1 MADERDSTASG
12 ASHFMRP
19 WTAAH
24 HHDDALPLQLT
35 TFALCATHLEPRVS
49 FCTGTFAR
57 AEPPQACRIRPGT
70 VRYGT
75 STALGCAAKL
85 LPLCYA
91 CLHRRPTRLALEA
104 AWRRRTWDMGL
115 TEPGKLPC
123 RQVESSRTPGP
134 KQAVTTVIVPA
145 HRRPVFDSGCCFD
158 GNSGPK
164 HEPETELTGSKAI
177 EPRQ

>member
-1 MADERDSTASG
+1 
-12 ASHFMRP
+12 MRP
-19 WTAAH
+19 RTAAH

-49 FCTGTFAR
+49 FCTLLKRSRRKPAGSDLALY
-57 AEPPQACRIRPGT
+57 GT

-75 STALGCAAKL
+75 GAALRNCV
-85 LPLCYA
+85 A

-104 AWRRRTWDMGL
+104 AWRRRTWTMGL
-115 TEPGKLPC
+115 RGPGKLPC

-145 HRRPVFDSGCCFD
+145 HRRPVFDSGCCLMEIR
-158 GNSGPK
+158 GQARAR
-164 HEPETELTGSKAI
+164 TELTGSKAMN
-177 EPRQ
+177 PRRKLVPCSVGPTWCMAAMPV

>member
-75 STALGCAAKL
+75 STALGCETASTLLLCLSASASHAPCAGSGMAASNL
-85 LPLCYA
+85 GHGAHRAREAPLSTG
-91 CLHRRPTRLALEA
+91 R
-104 AWRRRTWDMGL
+104 
-115 TEPGKLPC
+115 
-123 RQVESSRTPGP
+123 VESHPRP
-134 KQAVTTVIVPA
+134 QA
-145 HRRPVFDSGCCFD
+145 SC
-158 GNSGPK
+158 GNRHCASP
-164 HEPETELTGSKAI
+164 PSASV
-177 EPRQ
+177 